1 MVMCNIHFR
10 YGVGEFL
17 YEAGIRKG
25 RLWGFFQNPNA
36 AGSIASIAI
45 ILTLCS
51 FMIKGKNINRKLCI
65 YYIVNIFLQLINLFL
80 TGSRGAM
87 ISFTSF
93 LIIVGILFF
102 IKSIS
107 KRKDKFS
114 IVNMLLSVVVVI
126 AILMSTSFFAKHIIP
141 KISIHNPKINHYL
154 WGLEGIE
161 PPIGVSIDGNNGE
174 DDIINNKEDVIDRES
189 SGEDVVGGRKALWSV
204 GLMVAKKHPIFGV
217 GDENVIDFAYAM
229 QPDNMELHG
238 LKGGGMHNFMVQTAV
253 ASGFVGLAIII
264 VFMVVFTITIIK
276 YIIKMVKAKQFNN
289 ISLVIISLLIS
300 LVVNGMV
307 ESGIIFNTVFS
318 SIILWM
324 YMGYLMY
331 FVETDIK

>member
-1 MVMCNIHFR
+1 
-10 YGVGEFL
+10 
-17 YEAGIRKG
+17 
-25 RLWGFFQNPNA
+25 
-36 AGSIASIAI
+36 
-45 ILTLCS
+45 
-51 FMIKGKNINRKLCI
+51 
-65 YYIVNIFLQLINLFL
+65 
-80 TGSRGAM
+80 
-87 ISFTSF
+87 
-93 LIIVGILFF
+93 
-102 IKSIS
+102 
-107 KRKDKFS
+107 
-114 IVNMLLSVVVVI
+114 
-126 AILMSTSFFAKHIIP
+126 
-141 KISIHNPKINHYL
+141 
-154 WGLEGIE
+154 
-161 PPIGVSIDGNNGE
+161 
-174 DDIINNKEDVIDRES
+174 
-189 SGEDVVGGRKALWSV
+189 
-204 GLMVAKKHPIFGV
+204 MVAKKHPIFGV

-229 QPDNMELHG
+229 QPDNMKLHG

-324 YMGYLMY
+324 HMGYLMY